1 MRGIVGRIRK
11 AAIWRPLEHKPF
23 RRLFVGE
30 GLSLLADQ
38 AFFVALTLLVVRS
51 AGPGLEL
58 GSVLAVSA
66 IPGAVL
72 MPLGGALADRFP
84 PAAMMLVSSVGR
96 VLLMA
101 LVATL
106 VLLDSVSLWHL
117 YLFGGLL
124 SVLDAAYYPASLS
137 IVPAVVS
144 RERLTAANALVQG
157 AEQVSQTVGPAIAAF
172 AVATVGLGFTFG
184 ANALLFFASALAFVG
199 VLRALRRQRGSAV
212 EETGA
217 GAVSPVGFGGIL
229 EGVRYVWRDPVLRGL
244 ISVLAALN
252 VAAMG
257 PIVVG
262 GAALAEERLGGAGAF
277 GVMLSGFGAG
287 SLIGLLV
294 AGSLGNPR
302 HRGPALLGIT
312 ALFGVFLGTL
322 GFVPNLVWT
331 LAALAVMGVGTGYLG
346 VVLVAWLQERVA
358 ERLRGRVMGLVTFAF
373 VALDPVSYALTG
385 VMLEFGFVAT
395 FIAAGAVMILTALL
409 GATSRDLRTFD

>member
-1 MRGIVGRIRK
+1 MGRVRK
-11 AAIWRPLEHKPF
+11 APIWRPLGEKPF

-137 IVPAVVS
+137 IVPAVVG

-157 AEQVSQTVGPAIAAF
+157 AEQVSQTAGPALAAF

-199 VLRALRRQRGSAV
+199 VLRAVRRRKGFF
-212 EETGA
+212 EEA
-217 GAVSPVGFGGIL
+217 GTASPVGFGGMSD
-229 EGVRYVWRDPVLRGL
+229 GVRYVWRDPVLRGL

-252 VAAMG
+252 VAAIG

-287 SLIGLLV
+287 SLAGLLV
-294 AGSLGNPR
+294 AGSLGNPG
-302 HRGPALLGIT
+302 HRGPTLLGVT
-312 ALFGVFLGTL
+312 ALFGVGLGTL
-322 GFVPNLVWT
+322 GFVPNLAWT
-331 LAALAVMGVGTGYLG
+331 LAAVSVMGVGAGYLG
-346 VVLVAWLQERVA
+346 VVLVAWLQERVE
-358 ERLRGRVMGLVTFAF
+358 ERVRGRVMGLVSFAF

-385 VMLEFGFVAT
+385 AMMEFGLAAT
-395 FIAAGAVMILTALL
+395 FVGAGSIMALTALL